1 MITRFKQNRLLY
13 LSVIGALAVGAFFI
27 LRNQRIVKNEAYFE
41 AVSKYIYAFSSGS
54 IGREDAV
61 RVRFVNAAVGKDQV
75 GQVVSTKVF
84 SISPAIAGKAIWEDD
99 RTIKLQPD
107 APLPAGKRYTGQ
119 VQLSRIYGDVPSIAR
134 TFEFEFNVRS
144 MACEVVADGIQTDQ
158 YDPHLQKITGRV
170 RINEPVAGEK
180 VEKMFNAK
188 QGVKALLVSWTHHE
202 DGQTHDFVVT
212 GVERGNVR
220 SSVQMSWNG
229 APIGLDKTGK
239 LEQVVAALDEFVV
252 LNAQAIQVDEQ
263 YVMINFSDP
272 VSPDQDLAGL
282 IRIEGYSGTLRYA
295 VDGNFVRVY
304 PSTRLSGALKM
315 RIENGIRNKAGM
327 ALNNGGS
334 WDLNFDE
341 LKPAVR
347 LVGRGAIIPQNANG
361 GVIFPFEAV
370 GLNSVDIEIFKIFN
384 TNILQYLQVNELEGE
399 QELDRVGKIV
409 RQQKISLRD
418 LDPDADTRNW
428 QRYALD
434 LKDMIKQ
441 DPGAI
446 YQVRIAFRK
455 SYTDLT
461 CPTKQKVDEATGRAE
476 DEDDLSHIGKR
487 DDDGNLVSIMGGYRG
502 IYWADSDPSWYD
514 GGDEEDGEDTG
525 LGYNWSQREIPCE
538 KEYYVNDHFA
548 QRNVFV
554 SDLGMTAKRGKDGSL
569 FLAVTNLLTAQ
580 PVSGIDLELFNY
592 QLQSITKVKTD
603 ATGTV
608 MLESLRETPF
618 VTVATGTNRRG
629 YLRMADGNTLS
640 LSRFDVTGVEAQKG
654 IKGYIYGER
663 GVWRPGD
670 SLYLN
675 FVLEDKGGKLP
686 ADHPV
691 TLELT
696 DPRGAL
702 QYRTVQT
709 QSVGGVYPL
718 HCVTRAEAPTG
729 NWTAKV
735 LVGGASF
742 TQSLKIETVK
752 PNRLKLD
759 LNFGRKQFSA
769 ADKEITGKLAVT
781 WLHGAVAKNLKTKVD
796 MQIRSTKTE
805 FKNFKDFIFD
815 DPSRNF
821 YSEPQTLLEAEVDQF
836 GMANVPMNMGE
847 INEPPGKLV
856 ANFKVRAF
864 EKSGDFSTD
873 NFSMDYYPYENFV
886 GVSIPTGQWGQK
898 TIGERGGVVRFACVD
913 KNGKPL
919 AGKKLSARLF
929 RCDWRWW
936 WDEDATSN
944 VAQFN
949 AAENV
954 NALDATTLTTD
965 GNGVAAWKI
974 KPDNSWGR
982 FFVRVIDEAGGHASG
997 DFFWRGYPDQL
1008 DDIKSRNAA
1017 AMLAFSVE
1025 KEKYSVGEE
1034 VTLKVPASESGRI
1047 LLTLENGSRVVQHL
1061 WFDAKSGDNLL
1072 KFKTTELMAPTIYA
1086 HVSLMQ
1092 PHAQTKNDLPIRMYG
1107 VMPVNVENPQTHLNP
1122 QIEMPD
1128 VLKPG
1133 ENFNVAVK
1141 ETSGKACTYTLAI
1154 VDEGLLDLTRFK
1166 TPNPWDAFF
1175 AREALGVK
1183 TWDIYDYVLGAYGAE
1198 LERILAI
1205 GGDGINQKAKNA
1217 AQVNRFKPAVIHIGP
1232 FKLEKGQTARH
1243 NLKIDNYV
1251 GSVRVMVV
1259 CSAPASGGNGAYGS
1273 AEKTCPV
1280 RKPLMILPTLPR
1292 VLGPGETLRLPVD
1305 VFAMDAKVNSA
1316 TISVREK
1323 SGLVNIGGAGSNTL
1337 TFKEPGESMTY
1348 FDLKVGNKSGVA
1360 RFTITAQGGGETTS
1374 EDIEI
1379 LVRNPNP
1386 VISRVVEGVIEPG
1399 KNWSPGSDP
1408 GDFTEISN
1416 AVLELST
1423 IPPINLSKQLE
1434 YLIQYPH
1441 GCIEQTT
1448 SAVFPQ
1454 LYVDLIAPLSDKQ
1467 KRSVQKNLEDGI
1479 RHLQD
1484 FQMASGGFS
1493 YWPGSG
1499 DISEWGNTYAGHFL
1513 LEAKNRGYAVPK
1525 QLLDNWL
1532 GYQAKV
1538 SRSWEAKADNAQPW
1552 EINDHNLN
1560 QAYRLYTLALAGK
1573 PDMAGMNRLRER
1585 KQKYN
1590 NSLSLLAAAYA
1601 LAGKP
1606 EAARD
1611 LLNDASA
1618 VAYNYDW
1625 WGYTYGSGFRD
1636 QALRLETYTAVGDNK
1651 RATELAQ
1658 SLAGNLGNA
1667 TQWYSTQELA
1677 TALRAICKYA
1687 QKNSMGEKPEFSIKS
1702 GSDNEMAINSNL
1714 PYYMYNFTDKAG
1726 SSLSVKNTSKA
1737 RLYARVLYVGRP
1749 STGSQMATASNV
1761 ALSIRYTDVKG
1772 TPIDIN
1778 KINQGTDF
1786 IAEVTISR
1794 NSAFQFNFNELAL
1807 TQVFPSGWEIM
1818 NSRMNLVGGA
1828 TTDPVD
1834 YQDVRDDR
1842 VLTYFDL
1849 PYNSSAGSNGKQAR
1863 TYRVQ
1868 LNAAYAGRYY
1878 LPTTT
1883 CEAMYDNRIT
1893 ANVPGKWVE
1902 VN

>member
-1 MITRFKQNRLLY
+1 MITRFKQNRLLL
-13 LSVIGALAVGAFFI
+13 LSLMGAFAVGAFF
-27 LRNQRIVKNEAYFE
+27 LVRNQRIVKNEAYFE
-41 AVSKYIYAFSSGS
+41 AVSKYIYAFSSGA
-54 IGREDAV
+54 IGREDAI

-75 GQVVSTKVF
+75 GQAVSESIF
-84 SISPAIAGKAIWEDD
+84 SITPAIAGTAVWEDD

-107 APLPAGKRYTGQ
+107 APLPAGKRYTGR
-119 VQLSRIYGDVPSIAR
+119 VRLSSIYGDVPSIAR
-134 TFEFEFNVRS
+134 TFEFDFNVRA
-144 MACEVVADGIQTDQ
+144 MACEVLADGIQTDQ

-170 RINEPVAGEK
+170 RINEPVAGDQ
-180 VEKMFNAK
+180 VEKMFKAK
-188 QGVKALLVSWTHHE
+188 QGVKALLVNWVHSE
-202 DGQTHDFVVT
+202 NGQTHEFVVT

-220 SSVQMSWNG
+220 SSVQMYWDG
-229 APIGLDKTGK
+229 APIGLSQTGK
-239 LEQVVAALDEFVV
+239 LEQIVAALDEFVV
-252 LNAQAIQVDEQ
+252 LNVQSLQVDEQ
-263 YVMINFSDP
+263 YVLINFSDP
-272 VSPDQDLAGL
+272 VTPDQDLAGL
-282 IRIEGYSGTLRYA
+282 IRIEGYSGGLRYV

-304 PSTRLSGALKM
+304 PSTRLSGPLKLLV
-315 RIENGIRNKAGM
+315 ESGIRNKAGM

-334 WDLNFDE
+334 WNLNFEE

-384 TNILQYLQVNELEGE
+384 SNILQYLQVNELEGE
-399 QELDRVGKIV
+399 QELERVGKIV

-418 LDPDADTRNW
+418 LDPEADTRNW

-446 YQVRIAFRK
+446 YQVRIAFRRG
-455 SYTDLT
+455 YTDLSCAT
-461 CPTKQKVDEATGRAE
+461 NQKVDEATGKAE

-502 IYWADSDPSWYD
+502 IYWADTDPWWY
-514 GGDEEDGEDTG
+514 GEEGDDAPEG
-525 LGYNWSQREIPCE
+525 GYNWSQRETPCE
-538 KEYYVNDHFA
+538 KEYYFSERFA

-569 FLAVTNLLTAQ
+569 FLAVTDLLTAQ

-592 QLQSITKVKTD
+592 QLQSITKVRTN

-608 MLESLRETPF
+608 MIENLRETPF
-618 VTVATGTNRRG
+618 VTVASGANRRG

-640 LSRFDVTGVEAQKG
+640 LSRFDVAGVEAQKG

-670 SLYLN
+670 SLFLN

-735 LVGGASF
+735 LVGGATF
-742 TQSLKIETVK
+742 TQNLKIETVK
-752 PNRLKLD
+752 PNRLKMD
-759 LNFGRKQFSA
+759 LNFGKKQFNSTDEA
-769 ADKEITGKLAVT
+769 LTGKLAVT
-781 WLHGAVAKNLKTKVD
+781 WLHGAVAKNLNTKVE
-796 MQIRSTKTE
+796 MQVRAVKTE
-805 FKNFKDFIFD
+805 FKNFKDFVFD
-815 DPSRNF
+815 DPARSF
-821 YSEPQTLLEAEVDQF
+821 YSDPQVLFEGEVDQA
-836 GMANVPMNMGE
+836 GLANVPLALGE
-847 INEPPGKLV
+847 IAEPPGKLV
-856 ANFKVRAF
+856 ANLKVRAF

-873 NFSMDYYPYENFV
+873 NFSMDYFPYERFV

-898 TIGERGGVVRFACVD
+898 TISARGGIVRFACVD
-913 KNGKPL
+913 ANGKPQ
-919 AGKKLSARLF
+919 AGKKLSVRLF

-936 WDEDATSN
+936 WDEDASSN

-954 NALDATTLTTD
+954 NALDAGTVTTD
-965 GNGVAAWKI
+965 ANGVAAWKI
-974 KPDNSWGR
+974 KPDDSWGR
-982 FFVRVIDEAGGHASG
+982 FFVRVLDEAGGHAAG

-1025 KEKYSVGEE
+1025 KEKYTVGEE

-1047 LLTLENGSRVVQHL
+1047 LLTLENGSRVVQHV
-1061 WFDAKSGDNLL
+1061 WFDAKTGDNFL

-1133 ENFNVAVK
+1133 ENFNVAVR
-1141 ETSGKACTYTLAI
+1141 ETGGKACTYTLAI

-1217 AQVNRFKPAVIHIGP
+1217 AQVNRFKPAVIHLGP

-1243 NLKIDNYV
+1243 NLKLDNYV

-1280 RKPLMILPTLPR
+1280 RKPLMLLPTLPR

-1305 VFAMDAKVNSA
+1305 VFAMEAKVNSA

-1323 SGLVNIGGAGSNTL
+1323 SGLVSIGGAGTNTL
-1337 TFKEPGESMTY
+1337 TFKEPGEAMTY
-1348 FDLKVGNKSGVA
+1348 FELKVGNKTGVA
-1360 RFTITAQGGGETTS
+1360 QFTITGQGGGETTTQ
-1374 EDIEI
+1374 DIEI

-1386 VISRVVEGVIEPG
+1386 MVSRVVEGVIEPG
-1399 KNWSPGSDP
+1399 KTWSPGSDIAE
-1408 GDFTEISN
+1408 FTEVEN
-1416 AVLELST
+1416 AVVEIST

-1448 SAVFPQ
+1448 SAAFPQ
-1454 LYVDLIAPLSDKQ
+1454 LYVDLIAPLTDKQ
-1467 KRSVQKNLEDGI
+1467 KRSVQKNIEGGI
-1479 RHLQD
+1479 QRLQD
-1484 FQMASGGFS
+1484 FQLANGGFS
-1493 YWPGSG
+1493 YWPGSNE
-1499 DISEWGNTYAGHFL
+1499 ISEWGCNYAGHFL
-1513 LEAKNRGYAVPK
+1513 LEAKARGFAVPK
-1525 QLLDNWL
+1525 SMLDRWVE
-1532 GYQAKV
+1532 YQTKL
-1538 SRSWEAKADNAQPW
+1538 SRIWEAKQDNGQPW

-1573 PDMAGMNRLRER
+1573 ADMAGMNRLRER
-1585 KQKYN
+1585 KQKYDN
-1590 NSLSLLAAAYA
+1590 AVSLLAAAYA
-1601 LAGKP
+1601 MAGKP

-1611 LLNDASA
+1611 LLNDAT
-1618 VAYNYDW
+1618 VTAYNYEW
-1625 WGYTYGSGFRD
+1625 WGHTYGSTFRD
-1636 QALRLETYTAVGDNK
+1636 QALRLETYTAVGDTK

-1658 SLAGNLGNA
+1658 RIAGNLGN
-1667 TQWYSTQELA
+1667 TNQWYSTQELA
-1677 TALRAICKYA
+1677 TGLRAICKYA
-1687 QKNSMGEKPEFSIKS
+1687 QKNSMGEKPEFSIKT
-1702 GSDNEMAINSNL
+1702 GNGAELAVNSNL
-1714 PYYMYNFTDKAG
+1714 PYYLYNFTEK
-1726 SSLSVKNTSKA
+1726 SSSGVSVRNTSKA

-1749 STGSQMATASNV
+1749 SIGSQVASASNV
-1761 ALSIRYTDVKG
+1761 NLAIRYTDIKG
-1772 TPIDIN
+1772 MPIDVA

-1786 IAEVTISR
+1786 IAEVTVSR
-1794 NSAFQFNFNELAL
+1794 NSAFKFNFDELAL
-1807 TQVFPSGWEIM
+1807 TQVFPSGWEIL
-1818 NSRMNLVGGA
+1818 NTRMNLVGGA
-1828 TTDPVD
+1828 SSDPVD

-1849 PYNSSAGSNGKQAR
+1849 PYNSSGGANVKQSR
-1863 TYRVQ
+1863 TYRIQ

-1878 LPTTT
+1878 LPTAS
-1883 CEAMYDNRIT
+1883 CEAMYDNRIS

-1902 VN
+1902 VQ